1 MTKEKIYSQPT
12 SSSKNSPMQEKE
24 YLQFYKESLENPELF
39 WTKQSKEYLEWDSS
53 WNQLNRSNFLKG
65 ECEWFLGG
73 KLNASI
79 NCIDRHLKEKSFETA
94 IIWEGDEPKES
105 KKITYLE
112 LYHAVGKFSNALKK
126 RGVRKGDVVCIYM
139 PMILKQHMQC
149 LHVQELVQFIRW
161 FLEDFLLKH

>member
-12 SSSKNSPMQEKE
+12 SASKNSLQEKE

-126 RGVRKGDVVCIYM
+126 RGERKRTC
-139 PMILKQHMQC
+139 
-149 LHVQELVQFIRW
+149 F
-161 FLEDFLLKH
+161 